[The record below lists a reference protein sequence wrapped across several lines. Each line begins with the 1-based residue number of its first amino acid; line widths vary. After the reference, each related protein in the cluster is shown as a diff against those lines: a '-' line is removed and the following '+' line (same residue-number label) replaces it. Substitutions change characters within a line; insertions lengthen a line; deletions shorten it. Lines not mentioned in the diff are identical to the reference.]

1 MSEQV
6 IINLAM
12 LKIGD
17 KLLELE
23 EHLAYE
29 RQLVAELK
37 QLMREWADV
46 LAPDY
51 GQNN

>member
-1 MSEQV
+1 MSEDV

-17 KLLELE
+17 KVEELE

-29 RQLVAELK
+29 RELIAELK
-37 QLMREWADV
+37 QLMREWADT
-46 LAPDY
+46 LAPPIEDKL
-51 GQNN
+51 